1 MGPNNKIIVE
11 VIGHAN
17 ADDRELLGG
26 SWKNFKIL
34 DPQIAG
40 NALKLSILLSL
51 VMLFCNILKILP
63 FHQADLSTCSFL
75 GGACAPHT
83 PTTNRPVGTVLS
95 NFRLTNL
102 QLKARLTIDTNS
114 LLSLQYLAFEK
125 SILVA
130 FSN

>member
-1 MGPNNKIIVE
+1 M
-11 VIGHAN
+11 IGHAN
-17 ADDRELLGG
+17 ADDRKLLGG
-26 SWKNFKIL
+26 SWENFKIL

-63 FHQADLSTCSFL
+63 SHQADLSTCNFL
-75 GGACAPHT
+75 VGACAPHT

-125 SILVA
+125 PILVA